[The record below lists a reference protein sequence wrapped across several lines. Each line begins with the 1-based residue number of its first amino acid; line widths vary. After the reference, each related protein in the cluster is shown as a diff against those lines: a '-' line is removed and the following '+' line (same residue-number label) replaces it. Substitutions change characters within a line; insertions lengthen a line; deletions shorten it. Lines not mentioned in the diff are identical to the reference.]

1 MSINTNIIESSYS
14 DQALAEIF
22 GDFVKHHRLEQ
33 NKTQAKLAEEAG
45 INRSTLIELEKGKPS
60 TIMTLI
66 RLLRVLNLLHMLE
79 PFQIIPQV
87 SPIQLAELEQSKRKR
102 ASKTKKRAAKKKS
115 EW

>member
-1 MSINTNIIESSYS
+1 MSLISNIKWSSYS
-14 DQALAEIF
+14 DQSLVEIL
-22 GDFVKHHRLEQ
+22 GEFVKHHRLEQ
-33 NKTQAKLAEEAG
+33 NKSQAQLAEEAG
-45 INRSTLIELEKGKPS
+45 INRSTLIEIEKGKPS

-102 ASKTKKRAAKKKS
+102 ASKTKKTTGKRKS